1 MTTEDMRSYIR
12 DIYGDRIRGQFIGHM
27 SEGQII
33 AIYKSMQ
40 ARGVTKP
47 KPKKPRHG
55 EEKYEQLSFL

>member
-1 MTTEDMRSYIR
+1 MTTDDMRTYIK
-12 DIYGDRIRGQFIGHM
+12 DIYGERIRGQWIGYM
-27 SEGQII
+27 SDGQII

-47 KPKKPRHG
+47 KPKKPRQG